1 MNRVE
6 LRQWFLRLVQRAI
19 RPAQEVDIDT
29 AELDQLVFEA
39 CCKMAAAARPV
50 QLRAETTI
58 TLDGS
63 TTYAAPSDL
72 LCFFD
77 LEPVTIGGTQLFKR
91 TKGEL
96 DTTKTGWRDDPN
108 VDGASVST
116 TTFYYEAG
124 TPTSGAL
131 DGQRSLGF
139 YPVMASGE
147 AIVPYVRK
155 PRLLS
160 ALASDTAD
168 FADFP
173 LEFQRV
179 PLYEAAANWGEDI
192 GGIPIGTIDR
202 WRAKYEARS
211 KDYKRQYGEK
221 QQLDYRP
228 TVAVATGVWLGGC

>member
-19 RPAQEVDIDT
+19 RPAQEVEIDT

-39 CCKMAAAARPV
+39 CCKMAVAARPV
-50 QLRAETTI
+50 QLRAESTI
-58 TLDGS
+58 TLNGS
-63 TTYAAPSDL
+63 TLYAMPTDL

-77 LEPVTIGGTQLFKR
+77 LEPITIGGTQLFKR

-96 DTTKTGWRDDPN
+96 DTTKTGWRDDPS
-108 VDGASVST
+108 VDSASLST
-116 TTFYYEAG
+116 TGFYYEGG

-131 DGQRSLGF
+131 ADQRTVGIW
-139 YPVMASGE
+139 PVAASGT

-160 ALASDTAD
+160 ALTNDQSD
-168 FADFP
+168 FSDFP

-192 GGIPIGTIDR
+192 GGIPVGTLDR
-202 WRAKYEARS
+202 WRAKYEDGGKR
-211 KDYKRQYGEK
+211 YTRQYGEK
-221 QQLDYRP
+221 QQNDYRP
-228 TVAVATGVWLGGC
+228 TVAVANVWMSGC